1 MADSKLDP
9 NKSYGWTGKILRVNL
24 TDKTVSVSPTDPYKG
39 YIGGMG
45 LANKIMYDEV
55 APGTDPLAPEN
66 KVVFAVGPLTAT
78 GVPLAGRTTIAS
90 LSTYTKDHQVVDA
103 HCGGM
108 IGAAIK
114 KAGWDAIV
122 IEGASDEPVYLKI
135 DDDNVEIKPADQ
147 VWGLGTRAT
156 TEALSRKEGTDF
168 CVATIGPAGENLL
181 PYACIINSRNHSA
194 GAGAAA
200 VMGSKKLK
208 ALVVRGTQPI
218 YVANPQEVADLS
230 DYMLREI
237 VGSNNNHVVPST
249 QQEWAEYFDKG
260 SRWTAQKGLTWALAE
275 GGPIDTGEPKPGEI
289 NTVGYRCMK
298 AFKDE
303 GPEAEKYTIKMDGCH
318 SCPIHCYSDLRV
330 PASAANGGYE
340 ITGNTCVPNFPFTN
354 YMIKI
359 LGDNTSVEA
368 GSEDALIWDQVFG
381 STMDDLGLWC
391 NYGQIYRDIAHCYA
405 TGLLQ
410 KVLPPEEYAEINWEG
425 FKNNDPS
432 MVPPLLAKIAANDSE
447 IAYIGHGPIVWTER
461 WNDPDWWNTPAST
474 LINVRGWPVHH
485 AHECFGQV
493 GLLYNMVFNR
503 DDMIHSA
510 VNFQGC
516 GLPFELKQQIAAEV
530 WGDASAID
538 PDKNYTPMNEYK
550 ANFAWWSIVTDVLH
564 DSLTLCNW
572 VWPMT
577 MSPTKARDYR
587 GDLDLEAKFMKAVT
601 GEDVTT
607 EDLYKMGAKITTLQR
622 ANTARGMVGANGQ
635 MGTND
640 FRNVHDVVTEWPFT
654 MDPDIE
660 VFTEGTNK
668 MDKEDFQTALTM
680 MYECFGWDPEL
691 GCPTAECL
699 DYYDMPDVIHGGRP
713 RSPPPSGITSPDS
726 RPLLTRAPKELP
738 LRERSPRKPVAGAPF
753 LHAPVARGVFLP
765 SEKSAYDIFASRAAG
780 RLRPNSK
787 PDALNRYFLLFWKV
801 SRLKHRSPTHKNVQL
816 I

>member
-24 TDKTVSVSPTDPYKG
+24 TDKTVSVSHTDPYKE
-39 YIGGMG
+39 YLGGMG
-45 LANKIMYDEV
+45 IANKIMYDEV
-55 APGTDPLAPEN
+55 PAGTDPLSPEN
-66 KVVFAVGPLTAT
+66 KIVFAVGPLTAT

-90 LSTYTKDHQVVDA
+90 LSTYTTDHQVVDA
-103 HCGGM
+103 HTGGM

-135 DDDNVEIKPADQ
+135 DDDDVEIKPADQ
-147 VWGLGTRAT
+147 VWGQGTRAT

-208 ALVVRGTQPI
+208 ALVVRGSQPI
-218 YVANPQEVADLS
+218 YVADPQEVADLS

-550 ANFAWWSIVTDVLH
+550 ANFAWWFIVTDVLH

-622 ANTARGMVGANGQ
+622 ANTARGMVGTNGQ
-635 MGTND
+635 MGTDD

-699 DYYDMPDVIHGGRP
+699 DYYDMPDVKEDLAALG
-713 RSPPPSGITSPDS
+713 
-726 RPLLTRAPKELP
+726 LL
-738 LRERSPRKPVAGAPF
+738 
-753 LHAPVARGVFLP
+753 
-765 SEKSAYDIFASRAAG
+765 
-780 RLRPNSK
+780 
-787 PDALNRYFLLFWKV
+787 PDA
-801 SRLKHRSPTHKNVQL
+801 
-816 I
+816 

>member
-1 MADSKLDP
+1 MADE
-9 NKSYGWTGKILRVNL
+9 KSYGWAGKILRVNL
-24 TDKTVSVSPTDPYKG
+24 TTGSITTESTAPYKE

-55 APGTDPLAPEN
+55 PAGTDPLSEES
-66 KVVFAVGPLTAT
+66 KIVYAVGPLTAS
-78 GVPLAGRTTIAS
+78 GVPLAGRTTIS
-90 LSTYTKDHQVVDA
+90 FLSTFSKDHLVVDA

-108 IGAAIK
+108 IGARIK
-114 KAGWDAIV
+114 LAGYDAIIV
-122 IEGASDEPVYLKI
+122 EGKSDKPVYLHIK
-135 DDDNVEIKPADQ
+135 DDQVEIKDASF
-147 VWGLGTRAT
+147 VWGMGTRST
-156 TEALSRKEGTDF
+156 TEALNRLEGNRA

-181 PYACIINSRNHSA
+181 PYAVMMNSRNHSA
-194 GAGAAA
+194 GAGLGTI
-200 VMGSKKLK
+200 MGSKKLK
-208 ALVVRGTQPI
+208 ALVVEGNGSVNVKDPK
-218 YVANPQEVADLS
+218 ALADLS

-635 MGTND
+635 IGTND

-699 DYYDMPDVIHGGRP
+699 DYYDMPDVKEDLAALG
-713 RSPPPSGITSPDS
+713 
-726 RPLLTRAPKELP
+726 LL
-738 LRERSPRKPVAGAPF
+738 
-753 LHAPVARGVFLP
+753 
-765 SEKSAYDIFASRAAG
+765 
-780 RLRPNSK
+780 
-787 PDALNRYFLLFWKV
+787 PDA
-801 SRLKHRSPTHKNVQL
+801 
-816 I
+816 

>member
-194 GAGAAA
+194 GAGTAA
-200 VMGSKKLK
+200 VLGSKKCK

-218 YVANPQEVADLS
+218 YVADPQEVADLS

-564 DSLTLCNW
+564 DSLTLYNW

-699 DYYDMPDVIHGGRP
+699 DYYDMPDVKEDLAALG
-713 RSPPPSGITSPDS
+713 
-726 RPLLTRAPKELP
+726 LL
-738 LRERSPRKPVAGAPF
+738 
-753 LHAPVARGVFLP
+753 
-765 SEKSAYDIFASRAAG
+765 
-780 RLRPNSK
+780 
-787 PDALNRYFLLFWKV
+787 PDA
-801 SRLKHRSPTHKNVQL
+801 
-816 I
+816 

>member
-194 GAGAAA
+194 GAGTAA
-200 VMGSKKLK
+200 VLGSKKCK

-275 GGPIDTGEPKPGEI
+275 GGPIATGEPKPGEI

-699 DYYDMPDVIHGGRP
+699 DYYDMPDVKEDLAALG
-713 RSPPPSGITSPDS
+713 
-726 RPLLTRAPKELP
+726 LL
-738 LRERSPRKPVAGAPF
+738 
-753 LHAPVARGVFLP
+753 
-765 SEKSAYDIFASRAAG
+765 
-780 RLRPNSK
+780 
-787 PDALNRYFLLFWKV
+787 PDA
-801 SRLKHRSPTHKNVQL
+801 
-816 I
+816 

>member
-1 MADSKLDP
+1 
-9 NKSYGWTGKILRVNL
+9 
-24 TDKTVSVSPTDPYKG
+24 
-39 YIGGMG
+39 MG
-45 LANKIMYDEV
+45 IANKIMYDEV
-55 APGTDPLAPEN
+55 PAGTDPLSPEN
-66 KVVFAVGPLTAT
+66 KIVFAVGPLTAT

-90 LSTYTKDHQVVDA
+90 LSTYTTDHQVVDA
-103 HCGGM
+103 HTGGM

-135 DDDNVEIKPADQ
+135 DDDDVEIKPADQ
-147 VWGLGTRAT
+147 VWGQGTRAT

-208 ALVVRGTQPI
+208 ALVVRGSQPI
-218 YVANPQEVADLS
+218 YVADPQEVADLS

-550 ANFAWWSIVTDVLH
+550 ANFAWWFIVTDVLH

-622 ANTARGMVGANGQ
+622 ANTARGMVGTNGQ

-699 DYYDMPDVIHGGRP
+699 DYYDMPDVKEDLAALG
-713 RSPPPSGITSPDS
+713 
-726 RPLLTRAPKELP
+726 LL
-738 LRERSPRKPVAGAPF
+738 
-753 LHAPVARGVFLP
+753 
-765 SEKSAYDIFASRAAG
+765 
-780 RLRPNSK
+780 
-787 PDALNRYFLLFWKV
+787 PDA
-801 SRLKHRSPTHKNVQL
+801 
-816 I
+816 

>member
-24 TDKTVSVSPTDPYKG
+24 TDKTVSVSPTDPYKE
-39 YIGGMG
+39 YLGGMG
-45 LANKIMYDEV
+45 IANKIMYDEV
-55 APGTDPLAPEN
+55 PAGTDPLSPEN
-66 KVVFAVGPLTAT
+66 KIVFAVGPLTAT

-90 LSTYTKDHQVVDA
+90 LSTYTTDHQVVDA
-103 HCGGM
+103 HTGGM

-135 DDDNVEIKPADQ
+135 DDDDVEIKPADQ
-147 VWGLGTRAT
+147 VWGQGTRAT

-200 VMGSKKLK
+200 VMGSEKLK
-208 ALVVRGTQPI
+208 ALVVRGSQPI
-218 YVANPQEVADLS
+218 YVADPQEVADLS

-699 DYYDMPDVIHGGRP
+699 DYYDMPDVKEDLAALG
-713 RSPPPSGITSPDS
+713 
-726 RPLLTRAPKELP
+726 LL
-738 LRERSPRKPVAGAPF
+738 
-753 LHAPVARGVFLP
+753 
-765 SEKSAYDIFASRAAG
+765 
-780 RLRPNSK
+780 
-787 PDALNRYFLLFWKV
+787 PDA
-801 SRLKHRSPTHKNVQL
+801 
-816 I
+816 

>member
-24 TDKTVSVSPTDPYKG
+24 TDKTVSVSPTDPYKE
-39 YIGGMG
+39 YLGGMG
-45 LANKIMYDEV
+45 IANKIMYDEV
-55 APGTDPLAPEN
+55 PAGTDPLSPEN
-66 KVVFAVGPLTAT
+66 KIVFAVGPLTAT

-90 LSTYTKDHQVVDA
+90 LSTYTTDHQVVDA
-103 HCGGM
+103 HTGGM

-135 DDDNVEIKPADQ
+135 DDDDIEIKPADQ
-147 VWGLGTRAT
+147 VWGQGTRAT

-208 ALVVRGTQPI
+208 ALVVRGSQPI
-218 YVANPQEVADLS
+218 YVADPQEVADLS

-461 WNDPDWWNTPAST
+461 WSDPDWWNTPAST

-699 DYYDMPDVIHGGRP
+699 DYYDMPDVKEDLAALG
-713 RSPPPSGITSPDS
+713 
-726 RPLLTRAPKELP
+726 LL
-738 LRERSPRKPVAGAPF
+738 
-753 LHAPVARGVFLP
+753 
-765 SEKSAYDIFASRAAG
+765 
-780 RLRPNSK
+780 
-787 PDALNRYFLLFWKV
+787 PDA
-801 SRLKHRSPTHKNVQL
+801 
-816 I
+816 

>member
-1 MADSKLDP
+1 MANDKV
-9 NKSYGWTGKILRVNL
+9 SYGWTGKMARVNL
-24 TDKTVSVSPTDPYKG
+24 TTGDVTVESSEPDQFL
-39 YIGGMG
+39 IGGMG
-45 LANKIMYDEV
+45 LGNKIMYDEV

-194 GAGAAA
+194 GAGTAA
-200 VMGSKKLK
+200 VLGSKKCK
-208 ALVVRGTQPI
+208 ALVVRGIQPI

-699 DYYDMPDVIHGGRP
+699 DYYDMPDVKEDLAALG
-713 RSPPPSGITSPDS
+713 
-726 RPLLTRAPKELP
+726 LL
-738 LRERSPRKPVAGAPF
+738 
-753 LHAPVARGVFLP
+753 
-765 SEKSAYDIFASRAAG
+765 
-780 RLRPNSK
+780 
-787 PDALNRYFLLFWKV
+787 PDA
-801 SRLKHRSPTHKNVQL
+801 
-816 I
+816 

>member
-9 NKSYGWTGKILRVNL
+9 NKSYGWTGKILRVDL
-24 TDKTVSVSPTDPYKG
+24 TDKTVSVSPTDPYKE
-39 YIGGMG
+39 YLGGMG
-45 LANKIMYDEV
+45 IANKIMYDEV
-55 APGTDPLAPEN
+55 PAGTDPLSPEN
-66 KVVFAVGPLTAT
+66 KIVFAVGPLTAT

-90 LSTYTKDHQVVDA
+90 LSTYTTDHQGVDA
-103 HCGGM
+103 HTGGM

-135 DDDNVEIKPADQ
+135 DDDDIEIKPADQ
-147 VWGLGTRAT
+147 VWGQGTRAT

-208 ALVVRGTQPI
+208 ALVVRGSQPI
-218 YVANPQEVADLS
+218 YVADPQEVADLS

-699 DYYDMPDVIHGGRP
+699 DYYDMPDVKEDLAALG
-713 RSPPPSGITSPDS
+713 
-726 RPLLTRAPKELP
+726 LL
-738 LRERSPRKPVAGAPF
+738 
-753 LHAPVARGVFLP
+753 
-765 SEKSAYDIFASRAAG
+765 
-780 RLRPNSK
+780 
-787 PDALNRYFLLFWKV
+787 PDA
-801 SRLKHRSPTHKNVQL
+801 
-816 I
+816 

>member
-24 TDKTVSVSPTDPYKG
+24 TDKTVSVSPTDPYKE
-39 YIGGMG
+39 YLGGMG
-45 LANKIMYDEV
+45 IANKIMYDEV
-55 APGTDPLAPEN
+55 PAGTDPLSPEN
-66 KVVFAVGPLTAT
+66 KIVFAVGPLTAT

-90 LSTYTKDHQVVDA
+90 LSTYTTDHQVVDA
-103 HCGGM
+103 HTGGM

-135 DDDNVEIKPADQ
+135 DDDDVEIKPADQ
-147 VWGLGTRAT
+147 VWGQGTRAT

-208 ALVVRGTQPI
+208 ALVVRGSQPI
-218 YVANPQEVADLS
+218 YVADPQEVADLS

-607 EDLYKMGAKITTLQR
+607 EDLYKTGAKITTLQR

-699 DYYDMPDVIHGGRP
+699 DYYDMPDVKEDLAALG
-713 RSPPPSGITSPDS
+713 
-726 RPLLTRAPKELP
+726 LL
-738 LRERSPRKPVAGAPF
+738 
-753 LHAPVARGVFLP
+753 
-765 SEKSAYDIFASRAAG
+765 
-780 RLRPNSK
+780 
-787 PDALNRYFLLFWKV
+787 PDA
-801 SRLKHRSPTHKNVQL
+801 
-816 I
+816 

>member
-24 TDKTVSVSPTDPYKG
+24 TDKTVSVSPTDPYKE
-39 YIGGMG
+39 YLGGMG
-45 LANKIMYDEV
+45 IANKIMYDEV
-55 APGTDPLAPEN
+55 PAGTDPLSPEN
-66 KVVFAVGPLTAT
+66 KIVFAVGPLTAT

-90 LSTYTKDHQVVDA
+90 LSTYTTDHQVVDA
-103 HCGGM
+103 HTGGM

-135 DDDNVEIKPADQ
+135 DDDDIEIKPADQ
-147 VWGLGTRAT
+147 VWGQGTRAT

-208 ALVVRGTQPI
+208 ALVVRGSQPI
-218 YVANPQEVADLS
+218 YVADPQEVADLS

-538 PDKNYTPMNEYK
+538 PDKNYTPMNEHK

-699 DYYDMPDVIHGGRP
+699 DYYDMPDVKEDLAALG
-713 RSPPPSGITSPDS
+713 
-726 RPLLTRAPKELP
+726 LL
-738 LRERSPRKPVAGAPF
+738 
-753 LHAPVARGVFLP
+753 
-765 SEKSAYDIFASRAAG
+765 
-780 RLRPNSK
+780 
-787 PDALNRYFLLFWKV
+787 PDA
-801 SRLKHRSPTHKNVQL
+801 
-816 I
+816 

>member
-194 GAGAAA
+194 GAGTAA
-200 VMGSKKLK
+200 VLGSKKCK

-340 ITGNTCVPNFPFTN
+340 ITGNTCVSNFPFTN

-699 DYYDMPDVIHGGRP
+699 DYYDMPDVKEDLAALG
-713 RSPPPSGITSPDS
+713 
-726 RPLLTRAPKELP
+726 LL
-738 LRERSPRKPVAGAPF
+738 
-753 LHAPVARGVFLP
+753 
-765 SEKSAYDIFASRAAG
+765 
-780 RLRPNSK
+780 
-787 PDALNRYFLLFWKV
+787 PDA
-801 SRLKHRSPTHKNVQL
+801 
-816 I
+816 

>member
-24 TDKTVSVSPTDPYKG
+24 TDKTVSVSPTDPYKE
-39 YIGGMG
+39 YLGGMG
-45 LANKIMYDEV
+45 IANKIMYDEV
-55 APGTDPLAPEN
+55 PAGTDPLSPEN
-66 KVVFAVGPLTAT
+66 KIVFAVGPLTAT

-90 LSTYTKDHQVVDA
+90 LSTYTTDHQVVDA
-103 HCGGM
+103 HTGGM

-135 DDDNVEIKPADQ
+135 DDDDIEIKPADQ
-147 VWGLGTRAT
+147 VWGQGTRAT

-208 ALVVRGTQPI
+208 ALVVRGSQPI
-218 YVANPQEVADLS
+218 YVADPQEVADLS

-391 NYGQIYRDIAHCYA
+391 NYGQIYRDIAHCYT

-699 DYYDMPDVIHGGRP
+699 DYYDMPDVKEDLAALG
-713 RSPPPSGITSPDS
+713 
-726 RPLLTRAPKELP
+726 LL
-738 LRERSPRKPVAGAPF
+738 
-753 LHAPVARGVFLP
+753 
-765 SEKSAYDIFASRAAG
+765 
-780 RLRPNSK
+780 
-787 PDALNRYFLLFWKV
+787 PDA
-801 SRLKHRSPTHKNVQL
+801 
-816 I
+816 

>member
-24 TDKTVSVSPTDPYKG
+24 TDKTVFVSPTDPYKG

-194 GAGAAA
+194 GAGTAA
-200 VMGSKKLK
+200 VLGSKKCK

-699 DYYDMPDVIHGGRP
+699 DYYDMPDVKEDLAALG
-713 RSPPPSGITSPDS
+713 
-726 RPLLTRAPKELP
+726 LL
-738 LRERSPRKPVAGAPF
+738 
-753 LHAPVARGVFLP
+753 
-765 SEKSAYDIFASRAAG
+765 
-780 RLRPNSK
+780 
-787 PDALNRYFLLFWKV
+787 PDA
-801 SRLKHRSPTHKNVQL
+801 
-816 I
+816 

>member
-24 TDKTVSVSPTDPYKG
+24 TDKTVSVSPTDPYKE
-39 YIGGMG
+39 YLGGMG
-45 LANKIMYDEV
+45 IANKIMYDEV
-55 APGTDPLAPEN
+55 PAGTDPLSPEN
-66 KVVFAVGPLTAT
+66 KIVFAVGPLTAT

-90 LSTYTKDHQVVDA
+90 LSTYTTDHQVVDA
-103 HCGGM
+103 HTGGM

-135 DDDNVEIKPADQ
+135 DDDDVEIKPADQ
-147 VWGLGTRAT
+147 VWGQGTRAT

-208 ALVVRGTQPI
+208 ALVVRGSQPI
-218 YVANPQEVADLS
+218 YVADPQEVADLS

-550 ANFAWWSIVTDVLH
+550 ANFAWWFIVTDVLH

-622 ANTARGMVGANGQ
+622 ANTARGMVGTNGQ
-635 MGTND
+635 MGTDD

-654 MDPDIE
+654 MDPGIE

-699 DYYDMPDVIHGGRP
+699 DYYDMPDVKEDLAALG
-713 RSPPPSGITSPDS
+713 
-726 RPLLTRAPKELP
+726 LL
-738 LRERSPRKPVAGAPF
+738 
-753 LHAPVARGVFLP
+753 
-765 SEKSAYDIFASRAAG
+765 
-780 RLRPNSK
+780 
-787 PDALNRYFLLFWKV
+787 PDA
-801 SRLKHRSPTHKNVQL
+801 
-816 I
+816 

>member
-24 TDKTVSVSPTDPYKG
+24 TDKTVSVSPTDPYKE
-39 YIGGMG
+39 YLGGMG
-45 LANKIMYDEV
+45 IANKIMYDEV
-55 APGTDPLAPEN
+55 PAGTDPLSPEN
-66 KVVFAVGPLTAT
+66 KIVFAVGPLTAT

-90 LSTYTKDHQVVDA
+90 LSTYTTDHQVVDA
-103 HCGGM
+103 HTGGM

-135 DDDNVEIKPADQ
+135 DDDDIEIKPADQ
-147 VWGLGTRAT
+147 VWGQGTRAT

-194 GAGAAA
+194 GAGTAA
-200 VMGSKKLK
+200 VLGSKKCK

-622 ANTARGMVGANGQ
+622 ANTARGLVGANGQ

-699 DYYDMPDVIHGGRP
+699 DYYDMPDVKEDLAALG
-713 RSPPPSGITSPDS
+713 
-726 RPLLTRAPKELP
+726 LL
-738 LRERSPRKPVAGAPF
+738 
-753 LHAPVARGVFLP
+753 
-765 SEKSAYDIFASRAAG
+765 
-780 RLRPNSK
+780 
-787 PDALNRYFLLFWKV
+787 PDA
-801 SRLKHRSPTHKNVQL
+801 
-816 I
+816 

>member
-24 TDKTVSVSPTDPYKG
+24 TDKTVSVSPTDPYKE
-39 YIGGMG
+39 YLGGMG
-45 LANKIMYDEV
+45 IANKIMYDEV
-55 APGTDPLAPEN
+55 PAGTDPLSPEN
-66 KVVFAVGPLTAT
+66 KIVFAVGPLTAT

-90 LSTYTKDHQVVDA
+90 LSTYTTDHQVVDA
-103 HCGGM
+103 HTGGM

-135 DDDNVEIKPADQ
+135 DDDDVEIKPADQ
-147 VWGLGTRAT
+147 VWGQGTRAT

-181 PYACIINSRNHSA
+181 PYACIINSRNHSV

-208 ALVVRGTQPI
+208 ALVVRGSQPI
-218 YVANPQEVADLS
+218 YVADPQEVADLS

-699 DYYDMPDVIHGGRP
+699 DYYDMPDVKEDLAALG
-713 RSPPPSGITSPDS
+713 
-726 RPLLTRAPKELP
+726 LL
-738 LRERSPRKPVAGAPF
+738 
-753 LHAPVARGVFLP
+753 
-765 SEKSAYDIFASRAAG
+765 
-780 RLRPNSK
+780 
-787 PDALNRYFLLFWKV
+787 PDA
-801 SRLKHRSPTHKNVQL
+801 
-816 I
+816 

>member
-24 TDKTVSVSPTDPYKG
+24 TDKTVSVSPTDPYKE
-39 YIGGMG
+39 YLGGMG
-45 LANKIMYDEV
+45 IANKIMYDEV
-55 APGTDPLAPEN
+55 PAGTDPLSPEN
-66 KVVFAVGPLTAT
+66 KIVFAVGPLTAT

-90 LSTYTKDHQVVDA
+90 LSTYTTDHQVVDA
-103 HCGGM
+103 HTGGM

-135 DDDNVEIKPADQ
+135 DDDDVEIKPADQ
-147 VWGLGTRAT
+147 VWGQGTRAT

-208 ALVVRGTQPI
+208 ALVVRGSQPI
-218 YVANPQEVADLS
+218 YVADPQEVADLS

-550 ANFAWWSIVTDVLH
+550 ANFAWWFIVTDVLH

-622 ANTARGMVGANGQ
+622 ANTARGMVGTNGQ
-635 MGTND
+635 MGTDD

-699 DYYDMPDVIHGGRP
+699 DYYDMPDVKEDLAALGLL
-713 RSPPPSGITSPDS
+713 PD
-726 RPLLTRAPKELP
+726 P
-738 LRERSPRKPVAGAPF
+738 
-753 LHAPVARGVFLP
+753 
-765 SEKSAYDIFASRAAG
+765 
-780 RLRPNSK
+780 
-787 PDALNRYFLLFWKV
+787 
-801 SRLKHRSPTHKNVQL
+801 
-816 I
+816 

>member
-24 TDKTVSVSPTDPYKG
+24 TDKTVSVSPTDPYKE
-39 YIGGMG
+39 YLGGMG
-45 LANKIMYDEV
+45 IANKIMYDEV
-55 APGTDPLAPEN
+55 PAGTDPLSPEN
-66 KVVFAVGPLTAT
+66 KIVFAVGPLTAT

-90 LSTYTKDHQVVDA
+90 LSTYTTDHQVVDA
-103 HCGGM
+103 HTGGM

-135 DDDNVEIKPADQ
+135 DDDDIEIKPADQ
-147 VWGLGTRAT
+147 VWGQGTRAT

-208 ALVVRGTQPI
+208 ALVVRGSQPI

-699 DYYDMPDVIHGGRP
+699 DYYDMPDVKEDLAALG
-713 RSPPPSGITSPDS
+713 
-726 RPLLTRAPKELP
+726 LL
-738 LRERSPRKPVAGAPF
+738 
-753 LHAPVARGVFLP
+753 
-765 SEKSAYDIFASRAAG
+765 
-780 RLRPNSK
+780 
-787 PDALNRYFLLFWKV
+787 PDA
-801 SRLKHRSPTHKNVQL
+801 
-816 I
+816 

>member
-66 KVVFAVGPLTAT
+66 KVVLAVGPLTAT

-194 GAGAAA
+194 GAGTAA
-200 VMGSKKLK
+200 VLGSKKCK

-699 DYYDMPDVIHGGRP
+699 DYYDMPDVKEDLAALG
-713 RSPPPSGITSPDS
+713 
-726 RPLLTRAPKELP
+726 LL
-738 LRERSPRKPVAGAPF
+738 
-753 LHAPVARGVFLP
+753 
-765 SEKSAYDIFASRAAG
+765 
-780 RLRPNSK
+780 
-787 PDALNRYFLLFWKV
+787 PDA
-801 SRLKHRSPTHKNVQL
+801 
-816 I
+816 

>member
-24 TDKTVSVSPTDPYKG
+24 TDKTVSVSPTDPYKE
-39 YIGGMG
+39 YLGGMG
-45 LANKIMYDEV
+45 IANKIMYDEV
-55 APGTDPLAPEN
+55 PAGTDPLSPEN
-66 KVVFAVGPLTAT
+66 KIVFAVGPLTAT

-90 LSTYTKDHQVVDA
+90 LSTYTTDHQVVDA
-103 HCGGM
+103 HTGGM

-135 DDDNVEIKPADQ
+135 DDDDVEIKPADQ
-147 VWGLGTRAT
+147 VWGQGTRAT

-208 ALVVRGTQPI
+208 ALVVRGSQPI
-218 YVANPQEVADLS
+218 YVADPQEVADLS

-538 PDKNYTPMNEYK
+538 PDKSYTPMNEYK

-699 DYYDMPDVIHGGRP
+699 DYYDMPDVKEDLAALG
-713 RSPPPSGITSPDS
+713 
-726 RPLLTRAPKELP
+726 LL
-738 LRERSPRKPVAGAPF
+738 
-753 LHAPVARGVFLP
+753 
-765 SEKSAYDIFASRAAG
+765 
-780 RLRPNSK
+780 
-787 PDALNRYFLLFWKV
+787 PDA
-801 SRLKHRSPTHKNVQL
+801 
-816 I
+816 

>member
-24 TDKTVSVSPTDPYKG
+24 TDKTVSVSPTDPYKE
-39 YIGGMG
+39 YLGGMG
-45 LANKIMYDEV
+45 IANKIMYDEV
-55 APGTDPLAPEN
+55 PAGTDPLSPEN
-66 KVVFAVGPLTAT
+66 KIVFAVGPLTAT

-90 LSTYTKDHQVVDA
+90 LSTYTTDHQVVDA
-103 HCGGM
+103 HTGGM

-114 KAGWDAIV
+114 KAGWDALV
-122 IEGASDEPVYLKI
+122 IEGASDEPVYLNI
-135 DDDNVEIKPADQ
+135 VDDKVEIKDAGF
-147 VWGLGTRAT
+147 VWGMGTRET
-156 TEALSRKEGTDF
+156 TEMLCRKEGVEA

-208 ALVVRGTQPI
+208 ALVVRGSQPI
-218 YVANPQEVADLS
+218 YVADPQEVADLS

-368 GSEDALIWDQVFG
+368 GSEDALVWDQVFG

-577 MSPTKARDYR
+577 MSPTKARNYR
-587 GDLDLEAKFMKAVT
+587 GDLDLEAKFFKAVT
-601 GEDVTT
+601 GEDLTT
-607 EDLYKMGAKITTLQR
+607 DDLYQAGAKIMTLQR
-622 ANTARGMVGANGQ
+622 ANTVRGMTKADGSLGN
-635 MGTND
+635 ND
-640 FRNVHDVVTEWPFT
+640 LRADHDVITAWAFDK
-654 MDPDIE
+654 DPDKKP
-660 VFTEGTNK
+660 FTEGTDK
-668 MDKEDFQTALTM
+668 MDRDDFQTALGM
-680 MYECFGWDPEL
+680 VYGKFGWDEKL
-691 GCPTAECL
+691 GCPTAACL
-699 DYYDMPDVIHGGRP
+699 DAYGMADVKEELQ
-713 RSPPPSGITSPDS
+713 SLN
-726 RPLLTRAPKELP
+726 LLP
-738 LRERSPRKPVAGAPF
+738 
-753 LHAPVARGVFLP
+753 
-765 SEKSAYDIFASRAAG
+765 
-780 RLRPNSK
+780 
-787 PDALNRYFLLFWKV
+787 
-801 SRLKHRSPTHKNVQL
+801 
-816 I
+816 

>member
-24 TDKTVSVSPTDPYKG
+24 TDKTVSVSPTDPYKE
-39 YIGGMG
+39 YLGGMG
-45 LANKIMYDEV
+45 IANKIMYDEV
-55 APGTDPLAPEN
+55 PAGTDPLSPEN
-66 KVVFAVGPLTAT
+66 KIVFAVGPLTAT

-90 LSTYTKDHQVVDA
+90 LSTYTTDHQVVDA
-103 HCGGM
+103 HTGGM

-135 DDDNVEIKPADQ
+135 DDDDIEIKPADQ
-147 VWGLGTRAT
+147 VWGQGTRAT

-208 ALVVRGTQPI
+208 ALVVRGSQPI
-218 YVANPQEVADLS
+218 YVADPQEVADLS

-340 ITGNTCVPNFPFTN
+340 ITGNTCVPNFPSTN

-699 DYYDMPDVIHGGRP
+699 DYYDMPDVKEDLAALG
-713 RSPPPSGITSPDS
+713 
-726 RPLLTRAPKELP
+726 LL
-738 LRERSPRKPVAGAPF
+738 
-753 LHAPVARGVFLP
+753 
-765 SEKSAYDIFASRAAG
+765 
-780 RLRPNSK
+780 
-787 PDALNRYFLLFWKV
+787 PDA
-801 SRLKHRSPTHKNVQL
+801 
-816 I
+816 

>member
-24 TDKTVSVSPTDPYKG
+24 TDKTVSVSPTDPYKE
-39 YIGGMG
+39 YLGGMG
-45 LANKIMYDEV
+45 IANKIMYDEV
-55 APGTDPLAPEN
+55 PAGTDPLSPEN
-66 KVVFAVGPLTAT
+66 KIVFAVGPLTAT

-90 LSTYTKDHQVVDA
+90 LSTYTTDHQVVDA
-103 HCGGM
+103 HTGGM

-135 DDDNVEIKPADQ
+135 DDDDVEIKPADQ
-147 VWGLGTRAT
+147 VWGQGTRAT

-208 ALVVRGTQPI
+208 ALVVRGSQPI
-218 YVANPQEVADLS
+218 YVADPQEVADLS

-432 MVPPLLAKIAANDSE
+432 MVPPLLAKIAASDSE

-550 ANFAWWSIVTDVLH
+550 ANFAWWFIVADVLH

-622 ANTARGMVGANGQ
+622 ANTARGMVGTNGQ

-699 DYYDMPDVIHGGRP
+699 DYYDMPDVKEDLAALG
-713 RSPPPSGITSPDS
+713 
-726 RPLLTRAPKELP
+726 LL
-738 LRERSPRKPVAGAPF
+738 
-753 LHAPVARGVFLP
+753 
-765 SEKSAYDIFASRAAG
+765 
-780 RLRPNSK
+780 
-787 PDALNRYFLLFWKV
+787 PDA
-801 SRLKHRSPTHKNVQL
+801 
-816 I
+816 

>member
-194 GAGAAA
+194 GAGTAA
-200 VMGSKKLK
+200 VLGSKKCK

-218 YVANPQEVADLS
+218 YVANPHEVADLS

-699 DYYDMPDVIHGGRP
+699 DYYDMPDVKEDLAALG
-713 RSPPPSGITSPDS
+713 
-726 RPLLTRAPKELP
+726 LL
-738 LRERSPRKPVAGAPF
+738 
-753 LHAPVARGVFLP
+753 
-765 SEKSAYDIFASRAAG
+765 
-780 RLRPNSK
+780 
-787 PDALNRYFLLFWKV
+787 PDA
-801 SRLKHRSPTHKNVQL
+801 
-816 I
+816 

>member
-24 TDKTVSVSPTDPYKG
+24 TDKTVSVSPTDPYKE
-39 YIGGMG
+39 YLGGMG
-45 LANKIMYDEV
+45 IANKIMYDEV
-55 APGTDPLAPEN
+55 PAGTDPLSPEN
-66 KVVFAVGPLTAT
+66 KIVFAVGPLTAT

-90 LSTYTKDHQVVDA
+90 LSTYTTDHQVVDA
-103 HCGGM
+103 HTGGM

-135 DDDNVEIKPADQ
+135 DDDDIEIKPADQ
-147 VWGLGTRAT
+147 VWGQGTRAT

-208 ALVVRGTQPI
+208 ALVVRGSQPI
-218 YVANPQEVADLS
+218 YVADPQEVADLS

-368 GSEDALIWDQVFG
+368 SSEDALIWDQVFG

-699 DYYDMPDVIHGGRP
+699 DYYDMPDVKEDLAALG
-713 RSPPPSGITSPDS
+713 
-726 RPLLTRAPKELP
+726 LL
-738 LRERSPRKPVAGAPF
+738 
-753 LHAPVARGVFLP
+753 
-765 SEKSAYDIFASRAAG
+765 
-780 RLRPNSK
+780 
-787 PDALNRYFLLFWKV
+787 PDA
-801 SRLKHRSPTHKNVQL
+801 
-816 I
+816 

>member
-24 TDKTVSVSPTDPYKG
+24 TDKTVSVSPTDPYKE
-39 YIGGMG
+39 YLGGMG
-45 LANKIMYDEV
+45 IANKIMYDEV
-55 APGTDPLAPEN
+55 PAGTDPLSPEN
-66 KVVFAVGPLTAT
+66 KIVFAVGPLTAT

-90 LSTYTKDHQVVDA
+90 LSTYATDHQVVDA
-103 HCGGM
+103 HTGGM

-135 DDDNVEIKPADQ
+135 DDDDVEIKPADQ
-147 VWGLGTRAT
+147 VWGQGTRAT

-208 ALVVRGTQPI
+208 ALVVRGSQPI
-218 YVANPQEVADLS
+218 YVADPQEVADLS

-550 ANFAWWSIVTDVLH
+550 ANFAWWFIVTDVLH

-622 ANTARGMVGANGQ
+622 ANTARGMVGTNGQ
-635 MGTND
+635 MGTDD

-699 DYYDMPDVIHGGRP
+699 DYYDMPDVKEDLAALG
-713 RSPPPSGITSPDS
+713 
-726 RPLLTRAPKELP
+726 LL
-738 LRERSPRKPVAGAPF
+738 
-753 LHAPVARGVFLP
+753 
-765 SEKSAYDIFASRAAG
+765 
-780 RLRPNSK
+780 
-787 PDALNRYFLLFWKV
+787 PDA
-801 SRLKHRSPTHKNVQL
+801 
-816 I
+816 

>member
-24 TDKTVSVSPTDPYKG
+24 TDKTVSVSPTDPYKE
-39 YIGGMG
+39 YLGGMG
-45 LANKIMYDEV
+45 IANKIMYDEV
-55 APGTDPLAPEN
+55 PAGTDPLSPEN
-66 KVVFAVGPLTAT
+66 KIVFAVGPLTAT

-90 LSTYTKDHQVVDA
+90 LSTYTTDHQVVDA
-103 HCGGM
+103 HTGGM

-135 DDDNVEIKPADQ
+135 DDDDVEIKSADQ
-147 VWGLGTRAT
+147 VWGQGTRAT

-208 ALVVRGTQPI
+208 ALVVRGSQPI
-218 YVANPQEVADLS
+218 YVADPQEVADLS

-530 WGDASAID
+530 WDDASAID

-550 ANFAWWSIVTDVLH
+550 ANFAWWFIVTDVLH

-622 ANTARGMVGANGQ
+622 ANTARGMVGTNGQ

-699 DYYDMPDVIHGGRP
+699 DYYDMPDVKEDLAALG
-713 RSPPPSGITSPDS
+713 
-726 RPLLTRAPKELP
+726 LL
-738 LRERSPRKPVAGAPF
+738 
-753 LHAPVARGVFLP
+753 
-765 SEKSAYDIFASRAAG
+765 
-780 RLRPNSK
+780 
-787 PDALNRYFLLFWKV
+787 PDA
-801 SRLKHRSPTHKNVQL
+801 
-816 I
+816 

>member
-24 TDKTVSVSPTDPYKG
+24 TDKTVSVSPTDPYKE
-39 YIGGMG
+39 YLGGMG
-45 LANKIMYDEV
+45 IANKIMYDEV
-55 APGTDPLAPEN
+55 PAGTDPLSPEN
-66 KVVFAVGPLTAT
+66 KIVFAVGPLTAT

-90 LSTYTKDHQVVDA
+90 LSTYTTDHQVVDA
-103 HCGGM
+103 HTGGM

-194 GAGAAA
+194 GAGTAA
-200 VMGSKKLK
+200 VLGSKKCK

-218 YVANPQEVADLS
+218 YVTNPQEVADLS

-699 DYYDMPDVIHGGRP
+699 DYYDMPDVKEDLAALG
-713 RSPPPSGITSPDS
+713 
-726 RPLLTRAPKELP
+726 LL
-738 LRERSPRKPVAGAPF
+738 
-753 LHAPVARGVFLP
+753 
-765 SEKSAYDIFASRAAG
+765 
-780 RLRPNSK
+780 
-787 PDALNRYFLLFWKV
+787 PDA
-801 SRLKHRSPTHKNVQL
+801 
-816 I
+816 

>member
-135 DDDNVEIKPADQ
+135 DDDDVEIKPADQ

-194 GAGAAA
+194 GAGTAA
-200 VMGSKKLK
+200 VLGSKKCK

-368 GSEDALIWDQVFG
+368 GNEDALIWDQVFG

-699 DYYDMPDVIHGGRP
+699 DYYDMPDVKEDLAALG
-713 RSPPPSGITSPDS
+713 
-726 RPLLTRAPKELP
+726 LL
-738 LRERSPRKPVAGAPF
+738 
-753 LHAPVARGVFLP
+753 
-765 SEKSAYDIFASRAAG
+765 
-780 RLRPNSK
+780 
-787 PDALNRYFLLFWKV
+787 PDA
-801 SRLKHRSPTHKNVQL
+801 
-816 I
+816 

>member
-24 TDKTVSVSPTDPYKG
+24 TDKTVSVSPTDPYKE
-39 YIGGMG
+39 YLGGMG
-45 LANKIMYDEV
+45 IANKIMYDEV
-55 APGTDPLAPEN
+55 PAGTDPLSPEN
-66 KVVFAVGPLTAT
+66 KIVFAVGPLTAT

-90 LSTYTKDHQVVDA
+90 LSTYTTDHQVVDA
-103 HCGGM
+103 HTGGM

-135 DDDNVEIKPADQ
+135 DDDDVEIKPADQ
-147 VWGLGTRAT
+147 VWGQGTRAT

-208 ALVVRGTQPI
+208 ALVVRGSQPI
-218 YVANPQEVADLS
+218 YVADPQEVADLS

-550 ANFAWWSIVTDVLH
+550 ANFAWWFIVTDVLH

-622 ANTARGMVGANGQ
+622 ANTARGMVGTNGQ
-635 MGTND
+635 MGTDD

-680 MYECFGWDPEL
+680 KYECFGWDPEL

-699 DYYDMPDVIHGGRP
+699 DYYDMPDVKEDLAALG
-713 RSPPPSGITSPDS
+713 
-726 RPLLTRAPKELP
+726 LL
-738 LRERSPRKPVAGAPF
+738 
-753 LHAPVARGVFLP
+753 
-765 SEKSAYDIFASRAAG
+765 
-780 RLRPNSK
+780 
-787 PDALNRYFLLFWKV
+787 PDA
-801 SRLKHRSPTHKNVQL
+801 
-816 I
+816 

>member
-24 TDKTVSVSPTDPYKG
+24 TDKTVSVSPTDPYKE
-39 YIGGMG
+39 YLGGMG
-45 LANKIMYDEV
+45 IANKIMYDEV
-55 APGTDPLAPEN
+55 PAGTDPLSPEN
-66 KVVFAVGPLTAT
+66 KIVFAVGPLTAT

-90 LSTYTKDHQVVDA
+90 LSTCTTDHQVVDA
-103 HCGGM
+103 HTGGM

-135 DDDNVEIKPADQ
+135 DDDDVEIKSADQ
-147 VWGLGTRAT
+147 VWGQGTRAT

-208 ALVVRGTQPI
+208 ALVVRGSQPI
-218 YVANPQEVADLS
+218 YVADPQEVADLS

-530 WGDASAID
+530 WDDASAID

-622 ANTARGMVGANGQ
+622 ANTARGMVGTNGQ

-699 DYYDMPDVIHGGRP
+699 DYYDMPDVKEDLAALG
-713 RSPPPSGITSPDS
+713 
-726 RPLLTRAPKELP
+726 LL
-738 LRERSPRKPVAGAPF
+738 
-753 LHAPVARGVFLP
+753 
-765 SEKSAYDIFASRAAG
+765 
-780 RLRPNSK
+780 
-787 PDALNRYFLLFWKV
+787 PDA
-801 SRLKHRSPTHKNVQL
+801 
-816 I
+816 